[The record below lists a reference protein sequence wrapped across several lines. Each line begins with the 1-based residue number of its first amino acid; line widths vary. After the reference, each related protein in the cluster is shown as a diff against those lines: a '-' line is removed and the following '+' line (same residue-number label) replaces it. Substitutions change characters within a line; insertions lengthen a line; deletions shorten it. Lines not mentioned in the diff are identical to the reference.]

1 MKLMLTCA
9 HCGEPIEHAEGVWYH
24 PHRRF
29 RGHGESL
36 PELCDFGGRVG
47 PTRATPVA
55 VTPADKDFLYSIRVA
70 ADEENF
76 LLEALWADWQHAN
89 ANLRGSSCSDC
100 GAAPGEQ
107 HAFDCGR
114 HAPMTFDL
122 ARERAS
128 RRLSP

>member
-1 MKLMLTCA
+1 MALMLTCA

-29 RGHGESL
+29 RGHGGSL

-55 VTPADKDFLYSIRVA
+55 VTPSDKDFLYSIRVA

-76 LLEALWADWQHAN
+76 LLEALWTDWQHAN
-89 ANLRGSSCSDC
+89 AHHGILSCAGC
-100 GAAPGEQ
+100 GARSGEQ
-107 HAFDCGR
+107 HSFDCGR
-114 HAPMTFDL
+114 HAPVTFD
-122 ARERAS
+122 RIPERAF
-128 RRLSP
+128 RRLTR